1 MMAVGIR
8 GCADSGRYA
17 AEDEPA
23 KAVSRDSMPRL
34 RPELRFVIATLGLLA
49 ALPAG
54 ASAQGLVVRGR
65 VYDPTSGNAGIENAT
80 VTLARQRATLSDR
93 DGTFV
98 FRGVPRGEHSLR
110 IEALGYEE
118 LELSLTLV
126 GDTTLT
132 LPMKRRPI
140 GLGGVGVVLERI
152 DFDGRVRDPAT
163 NAWVSGAE
171 VTSDQGHQER
181 SNLFGRFDL
190 DDVFDGPPLR
200 VLIRAFRYLP
210 LDTTFIPDD
219 EDRRSFDL
227 VPDPVI
233 DRIIGA
239 YVAGLDERA
248 ERHLYNEYRMPL
260 NRQDLASLR
269 PNTTLRE
276 VLERKYSLRQ
286 IRSIGCMFL
295 DELEHRFMSE
305 EHRNSVFEGTFANDI
320 ERIELLEFPE
330 AGSMLRVYTRYFFQS
345 HVGSTAELRRPLMV
359 ATPYGVLCG

>member
-1 MMAVGIR
+1 VR
-8 GCADSGRYA
+8 PR
-17 AEDEPA
+17 
-23 KAVSRDSMPRL
+23 PRL
-34 RPELRFVIATLGLLA
+34 RLLVAALGTLA

-54 ASAQGLVVRGR
+54 AQAQGLVVGGR
-65 VYDPTSGNAGIENAT
+65 VYDPTSGNAGIQNAS
-80 VTLARQRATLSDR
+80 VTLGQRATLTNV

-98 FRGVPRGEHSLR
+98 FRGIAPGEHQVR
-110 IEALGYEE
+110 VGALGYED
-118 LELSLTLV
+118 LQLDLTIV

-132 LPMKRRPI
+132 LPLKRRPI
-140 GLGGVGVVLERI
+140 GLGGIDVVLGRI
-152 DFDGRVRDPAT
+152 DFDGRVRDPRRT
-163 NAWVSGAE
+163 DTWVSGAV
-171 VTSDQGHQER
+171 VTSDQGHDEV

-200 VLIRAFRYLP
+200 LFVRAFRYLP
-210 LDTTFIPDD
+210 VDTTFIPDD
-219 EDRRSFDL
+219 EERHSFDL
-227 VPDPVI
+227 VPDPVM

-248 ERHLYNEYRMPL
+248 DRHIYNEYRMPL
-260 NRQDLASLR
+260 NRQDLAPLR

-295 DELEHRFMSE
+295 DELEYRFMSE
-305 EHRNSVFEGTFANDI
+305 QHRNSVFDGTFANDI

-345 HVGSTAELRRPLMV
+345 HVASTAELKAPLMV
-359 ATPYGVLCG
+359 ATPFGGVICR